1 LSFIHLKIAKASSLL
16 GSSTITIANLLSK
29 AGSFSIYFLYS
40 FIVVAPIS
48 LKSHLANS
56 GFNKLPAS
64 PCPSAAQAQTIV

>member
-1 LSFIHLKIAKASSLL
+1 LIHLKIANASSLL
-16 GSSTITIANLLSK
+16 GSSTITIANLLSS

-40 FIVVAPIS
+40 LIVVAPIN

-64 PCPSAAQAQTIV
+64 PCHSEAQAQTIV